1 MTFSPNSRWMSSK
14 HKQTPVPPVHQKT
27 TNMPRGKSGA
37 LAAGGIAEK
46 PWPLV
51 ALESNWLG
59 CSASC
64 PLRPA
69 VQLRIRR
76 PPPQSSTPAVKAVC
90 RHHHQGV
97 PCPPRA
103 SEASKPIRRRFPLL
117 TTHGPLLRLQVKSRD
132 FSQNIWNARIQPF
145 LLKTAS
151 NGAFLPPPALRVRQ
165 RWMQLLLVGSEP
177 AQECRAKP

>member
-1 MTFSPNSRWMSSK
+1 M
-14 HKQTPVPPVHQKT
+14 
-27 TNMPRGKSGA
+27 
-37 LAAGGIAEK
+37 
-46 PWPLV
+46 

-69 VQLRIRR
+69 VRLRIRR

-177 AQECRAKP
+177 AQECRAKPWKNSAKKKKTLIGTSQKEVALANHGGCMRVLWNE